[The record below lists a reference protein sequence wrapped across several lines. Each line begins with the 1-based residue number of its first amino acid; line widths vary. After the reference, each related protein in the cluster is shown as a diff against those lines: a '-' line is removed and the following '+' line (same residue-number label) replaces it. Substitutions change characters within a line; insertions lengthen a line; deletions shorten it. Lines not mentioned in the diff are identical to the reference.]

1 VGSHIVLTLEE
12 EGEIT
17 RAVFAITVVVIV
29 ISMFT
34 ALGSVREA
42 RALETIYIRADGSIE
57 PLAAPIQRNG
67 DIFTLT
73 NNIASDFDGIV
84 IERNNTMLDGA
95 GHTIEG
101 TNAPSS
107 RGIYLSGNYNV
118 TIKNIDIKTFESGI
132 LLDAYST
139 YNRISGNK
147 LEGNDYGINCWA
159 YADNNDI
166 IGNNIT
172 ANNLAGVW
180 IVGSSGTNIT
190 LNTVADNGQY
200 GISLE
205 TSSNSRICQN
215 DFINNVNQ
223 VYVYDSIGIWDNG
236 YPSGGNYWSD
246 YSGVD
251 ANGDG
256 IGDTPYPIDE
266 NNQDRYPLMKPWTNI
281 AILDIS
287 PSKTVVGKGF
297 TLYTYVSVQN
307 QGWNTETFNITAYAN
322 TTIIQ
327 IKNVTLP
334 NGNSTTITFTWNTSG
349 FAKGNYTISAYAWP
363 VLGETDTSD
372 NTFVD
377 GLIKVSCAGDLNG
390 DYVTDGQDYQLVKK
404 AVPSSP
410 GSPRWNPNADLND
423 DGIVDG
429 QDFQTVKN
437 NIGQSAP

>member
-1 VGSHIVLTLEE
+1 VGSYIVLTLEE

-17 RAVFAITVVVIV
+17 RTVFAITIMVLI

-57 PLAAPIQRNG
+57 PPAAPIQRNG

-84 IERNNTMLDGA
+84 IERNNTILNGA

-101 TNAPSS
+101 TKAPSS

-118 TIKNIDIKTFESGI
+118 TIKNIDIKTFETGI

-139 YNRISGNK
+139 YNRISGNR

-159 YADNNDI
+159 YADNNSI
-166 IGNNIT
+166 IGNNIV

-180 IVGSSGTNIT
+180 IAGSSGTNIT
-190 LNTVADNGQY
+190 LNTIADNGQY

-205 TSSNSRICQN
+205 TSSNNTICQN

-223 VYVYDSIGIWDNG
+223 VYLYDSTGIWDNG

-251 ANGDG
+251 SNGDG

-266 NNQDRYPLMKPWTNI
+266 NNQDRYPLMTPARINI
-281 AILDIS
+281 ALFRITL
-287 PSKTVVGKGF
+287 SKNIVGQGY
-297 TLYTYVSVQN
+297 TSYTYVLVQN
-307 QGWNTETFNITAYAN
+307 QGWNTETVNIILYAN
-322 TTIIQ
+322 TT
-327 IKNVTLP
+327 P
-334 NGNSTTITFTWNTSG
+334 ITQEQVVLAGRSSVDVVLLWDCSG
-349 FAKGNYTISAYAWP
+349 LSKGNYTISAYAEP
-363 VLGETDTSD
+363 VQGETDMTD
-372 NTFVD
+372 NTCNGGSVKVTIPGDVTGD
-377 GLIKVSCAGDLNG
+377 GTCDM
-390 DYVTDGQDYQLVKK
+390 QDI
-404 AVPSSP
+404 SIMIDWFMTSP
-410 GSPRWNPNADLND
+410 PNWNPNCDVNNDLTIDMADVSIAIDNFM
-423 DGIVDG
+423 V
-429 QDFQTVKN
+429 
-437 NIGQSAP
+437 S

>member
-1 VGSHIVLTLEE
+1 
-12 EGEIT
+12 
-17 RAVFAITVVVIV
+17 
-29 ISMFT
+29 
-34 ALGSVREA
+34 
-42 RALETIYIRADGSIE
+42 
-57 PLAAPIQRNG
+57 
-67 DIFTLT
+67 
-73 NNIASDFDGIV
+73 
-84 IERNNTMLDGA
+84 
-95 GHTIEG
+95 
-101 TNAPSS
+101 
-107 RGIYLSGNYNV
+107 
-118 TIKNIDIKTFESGI
+118 
-132 LLDAYST
+132 
-139 YNRISGNK
+139 
-147 LEGNDYGINCWA
+147 
-159 YADNNDI
+159 
-166 IGNNIT
+166 
-172 ANNLAGVW
+172 
-180 IVGSSGTNIT
+180 
-190 LNTVADNGQY
+190 
-200 GISLE
+200 
-205 TSSNSRICQN
+205 
-215 DFINNVNQ
+215 
-223 VYVYDSIGIWDNG
+223 
-236 YPSGGNYWSD
+236 
-246 YSGVD
+246 
-251 ANGDG
+251 
-256 IGDTPYPIDE
+256 
-266 NNQDRYPLMKPWTNI
+266 MKPWTNI
-281 AILDIS
+281 AILDVS